1 MNTEEIVEMTPAGNA
16 KLLAQQLLAVAA
28 DTDNTYRIDDVKTT
42 SSGPKGLAFLVPV
55 GLYDIWN
62 LEVNGISPDVEEPE
76 IEPETEAATET
87 SAPAPK
93 RNRAAKTATSG
104 KE

>member
-16 KLLAQQLLAVAA
+16 KLLAQELLAVAA
-28 DTDNTYRIDDVKTT
+28 DPDNIYRIDDVKTT
-42 SSGPKGLAFLVPV
+42 TSGPRGLAFLVPA

-62 LEVNGISPDVEEPE
+62 FVTNGISPEVSVPE
-76 IEPETEAATET
+76 AELEDETEPVEV
-87 SAPAPK
+87 PK
-93 RNRAAKTATSG
+93 ARRGRRATSDG

>member
-28 DTDNTYRIDDVKTT
+28 DPDNTYRVDDVKTT
-42 SSGPKGLAFLVPV
+42 TSGPRGLAFLVPA

-62 LEVNGISPDVEEPE
+62 LETNGISPEVSVPE
-76 IEPETEAATET
+76 AELEDETEAEPVAE
-87 SAPAPK
+87 APRTRRGRK
-93 RNRAAKTATSG
+93 AASDG